1 MNIKH
6 QTKLALIVGLLL
18 DYIEELNT
26 NNFWIRK
33 VKSLGNNLKKEL
45 IKYDNFAMKG
55 IDINTSQDFINGYQA
70 ISNLI
75 DFNLS
80 LSENQTR
87 YFEKELNQLIS
98 KYKK

>member
-1 MNIKH
+1 MDIKK

-18 DYIEELNT
+18 DYIGELNT
-26 NNFWIRK
+26 NNFWSRV
-33 VKSLGNNLKKEL
+33 VKSKGNNLRDEL
-45 IKYDNFAMKG
+45 IKYDNFAMSG
-55 IDINTSQDFINGYQA
+55 IDADTSQHFINSYQA

-80 LSENQTR
+80 LSDNQLK
-87 YFEKELNQLIS
+87 YFEKDIEQVIN